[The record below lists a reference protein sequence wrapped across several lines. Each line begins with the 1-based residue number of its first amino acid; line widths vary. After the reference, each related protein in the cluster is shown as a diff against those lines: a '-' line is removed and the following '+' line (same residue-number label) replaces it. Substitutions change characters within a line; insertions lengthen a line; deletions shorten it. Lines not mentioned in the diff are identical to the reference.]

1 MTAETLCVPPHFNS
15 TCSLSPKLTTTLN
28 LAFSLF
34 MFLIPI
40 QSQFTYNTSKNSSPS
55 PWYTFYSCGCYT
67 LKNTNLLPHC
77 FLIRKPWI
85 QKKKKKSPGSSHKL
99 GPTHEMVFLFPR
111 SVFSTANINKLF
123 KDGPNSKYSQ
133 NSVKSGKA
141 MEKIMTVPWPLR

>member
-85 QKKKKKSPGSSHKL
+85 QKKKKKALDHLTSSDPLMKWSFSSPDLFSLQQTSINFLKMGQIVNTARIVWSQAKQWKKL
-99 GPTHEMVFLFPR
+99 WLFHD
-111 SVFSTANINKLF
+111 L
-123 KDGPNSKYSQ
+123 
-133 NSVKSGKA
+133 
-141 MEKIMTVPWPLR
+141 

>member
-40 QSQFTYNTSKNSSPS
+40 QSQFTYNISINSSPS
-55 PWYTFYSCGCYT
+55 PWYTFYSCEKHQLTASLFPNKKT
-67 LKNTNLLPHC
+67 LDP
-77 FLIRKPWI
+77 
-85 QKKKKKSPGSSHKL
+85 KKKKSPGSSHKL
-99 GPTHEMVFLFPR
+99 GPTHEMVILFPQ